1 MWQELAKHKSLDPY
15 VRDILLIEDNDN
27 KTNKEMPF
35 YPDGYPGIVYSESN
49 SPFFVEPQN
58 RHLPDF
64 YLYGQAIVPIV
75 QHVKGSFKLI
85 TLRLYPFTVRMLLGI
100 NPKILNDD
108 CFDLMQLPNIDTKSV
123 VEQLRRTE
131 GISEKLNGIVR
142 YFKDLVKLASSN
154 TDNSIKLALNLIIS
168 TKGTTTIREI
178 HDQLF
183 ITERTF
189 ERRFCKEIGV
199 TPKQF
204 SSIIQFSTSLNIL
217 TEDDFCNLTDI
228 GLDSGYADQSHFIRT
243 FKKYTGKTP
252 STFLKSNRI

>member
-1 MWQELAKHKSLDPY
+1 MQKLLKHKSLDPY
-15 VRDILLIEDNDN
+15 VNDIILIEDNDE
-27 KTNKEMPF
+27 KTEKNLPF
-35 YPDGYPGIVYSESN
+35 YPDGYPGIVYSESKN
-49 SPFFVEPQN
+49 AFFLRPRN
-58 RHLPDF
+58 KKLSDF
-64 YLYGQAIVPIV
+64 YLYGQTIVPMSLY
-75 QHVKGSFKLI
+75 VKGSFKLI
-85 TLRLYPFTVRMLLGI
+85 VLRLYPFAVRMLLGI
-100 NPKILNDD
+100 NPKKLNDD

-123 VEQLRRTE
+123 VEHLRKTE

-142 YFKDLVKLASSN
+142 YFNDLVKLASSN
-154 TDNSIKLALNLIIS
+154 TDNAIKLALNLIIG

-189 ERRFCKEIGV
+189 ERRFCKEVGV

-204 SSIIQFSTSLNIL
+204 SSIIQFSSSLNML
-217 TEDDFCNLTDI
+217 TEDDFCKLTDI

-243 FKKYTGKTP
+243 FKKYAGKTP